1 MGEAGRGPRRPGR
14 GAAGHAR
21 RRQGG
26 GRRTPSGPSD
36 SHSPSTPAACARS
49 RRRTHAPA
57 TSRPRRPDPHSCCPR
72 GGWERALGV
81 ALAAG
86 VRAAPRSSPPDA
98 AARPSSCMSD
108 AKTVNHTGTVRGRR
122 GFYLDCFGAPWMC
135 WPRHCR
141 LLRQRQLAI
150 ALRKLQGSG
159 FARRLVRRSAVA
171 GAARGLEG
179 ARRPPSA
186 PGALVGPA
194 RPPPGRAAAS
204 RAAAQPGDGAGA
216 GAEGAAGDRDDGALG
231 GGRRYG
237 QHDGVG

>member
-1 MGEAGRGPRRPGR
+1 MDRQVLVVPVLPRLVHVHVGVHARPRHRGPAARTPTRAAPR
-14 GAAGHAR
+14 GAL
-21 RRQGG
+21 
-26 GRRTPSGPSD
+26 
-36 SHSPSTPAACARS
+36 
-49 RRRTHAPA
+49 
-57 TSRPRRPDPHSCCPR
+57 
-72 GGWERALGV
+72 WV

-108 AKTVNHTGTVRGRR
+108 AKTVSHTGKRRGRR

-179 ARRPPSA
+179 ARRPPGA